1 MMNSLITI
9 IVIRSREDVKE
20 CDIAILETENEELLQ
35 EARRHCKYL
44 LISGEKAQ
52 DKAEIFSLLSNF
64 ELFRSIVERSPNA
77 IVVHDTE
84 RILYANPMAREIAGP
99 EGLKLRIVDFIHP
112 SFRQM
117 AFQRMQRVLRGER
130 VEPAEELFI
139 LPDGREVWVETNPSL
154 IEFEGRPAI
163 LLIMRDLGEK
173 KRAEEKYREFFE
185 NSLDIIA
192 ITDLEGKFVEVNR
205 TFEEVFGYRKEE
217 VLGRN
222 YAELLKLDKEVAEKI
237 FRDYNRAFRE
247 KRDLRGILFEVKGK
261 DGKRIVVE
269 GNVRLLW
276 EGKRIVGFIGN
287 FRDVTERIEL
297 EEKLRESEEKY
308 RKIFENSP
316 VSIALADENGVFI
329 EANPA
334 MVKSIKAD
342 PAGKSH
348 YEIFSKEVAERR
360 HENLRKAIERNELVV
375 ISDEREGRN
384 FINYY
389 VPLELGGKRH
399 CLIIAQE
406 ITELLRLNKLLTL
419 MVEANEAIARIRDRE
434 KLIKRIEEI
443 LSDYSAKIS
452 DEPGEYCFKL
462 SYAGREYGY
471 LCVRVEREEEKR
483 LIQSLA
489 ENLAFALNA
498 IEDEKRKRELYERL
512 FENVRTFAYLVD
524 GIRNPLAAIRAYSET
539 LVNDELVR
547 EKIISQVERIVEIM
561 RKLDVSWQESE
572 KLWKEEAS
580 AQTLGID

>member
-1 MMNSLITI
+1 MMNSLLTI
-9 IVIRSREDVKE
+9 IVIRSRDDVKD
-20 CDIAILETENEELLQ
+20 CDIAILETEDEELLQ
-35 EARRHCKYL
+35 EARRRSKYI

-52 DKAEIFSLLSNF
+52 DKAEIFSFLSNF
-64 ELFRSIVERSPNA
+64 ELFRSIVERSPDP

-84 RILYANPMAREIAGP
+84 RILYANPRTKEISGS
-99 EGLKLRIVDFIHP
+99 EGLKLRIADFIHP
-112 SFRQM
+112 SFRQL
-117 AFQRMQRVLRGER
+117 AFQRMQRVLRGDR
-130 VEPAEELFI
+130 VGPAEELFI
-139 LPDGREVWVETNPSL
+139 LPYDREVWVETNPSL
-154 IEFEGRPAI
+154 IEFKGRPAI
-163 LLIMRDLGEK
+163 LLIMRDLTER
-173 KRAEEKYREFFE
+173 KRVKEKYREFFG

-205 TFEEVFGYRKEE
+205 AFEEVFGYRREE

-222 YAELLKLDKEVAEKI
+222 YAELLKLDKETAEKI
-237 FRDYNRAFRE
+237 FRDYNTAFRE

-276 EGKRIVGFIGN
+276 EGKKVIGFVGN

-316 VSIALADENGVFI
+316 VSIALANENGVFI

-334 MVKSIKAD
+334 MVKSIGAD
-342 PAGKSH
+342 PAGKNF

-375 ISDEREGRN
+375 INDEREGRN

-389 VPLELGGKRH
+389 VPLELGGRGH
-399 CLIIAQE
+399 CLIISQE
-406 ITELLRLNKLLTL
+406 ITELLRLNKLLKL
-419 MVEANEAIARIRDRE
+419 MVEANEAVARIRDRE
-434 KLIKRIEEI
+434 KLVRRIEEI
-443 LSDYSAKIS
+443 LSDYSAKVS
-452 DEPGEYCFKL
+452 DEPGEFCFKL
-462 SYAGREYGY
+462 SYGGREYGY

-489 ENLAFALNA
+489 ENLAFALKA
-498 IEDEKRKRELYERL
+498 IEDEKRRKELYERL
-512 FENVRTFAYLVD
+512 FENIRTLAYLAD

-539 LVNDELVR
+539 LVNDEVVR

-561 RKLDVSWQESE
+561 RKLDVSWGESE
-572 KLWKEEAS
+572 KLWKEETS
-580 AQTLGID
+580 TQSQE